1 MRLWKKGLAEKL
13 LSQLTCK
20 KVRVT
25 TKPINNTGLGF
36 KRQVLCIFRMS
47 RNLWDF
53 ALDKKKI
60 NQNQKIALCAW
71 RKANASL
78 LPYCS

>member
-13 LSQLTCK
+13 PSQLTCK

-25 TKPINNTGLGF
+25 TKPINNTDLGF
-36 KRQVLCIFRMS
+36 KRQVLCIFMMS

-53 ALDKKKI
+53 ALRHKKEKT
-60 NQNQKIALCAW
+60 KPKDCATCVAESK
-71 RKANASL
+71 R
-78 LPYCS
+78 